1 MIDLSI
7 DACAYPNGKVRDIIR
22 YDTLGQREGI
32 AEYYT
37 EEGVLDKRLLFRK
50 DTLNKVLLDNKL
62 FPNPPLDMWMLLDSI
77 RRVEYRNKSSE

>member
-1 MIDLSI
+1 M
-7 DACAYPNGKVRDIIR
+7 YHPNGKVRDIIR

-50 DTLNKVLLDNKL
+50 DTLNKVLLDSTSK
-62 FPNPPLDMWMLLDSI
+62 
-77 RRVEYRNKSSE
+77 

>member
-1 MIDLSI
+1 M
-7 DACAYPNGKVRDIIR
+7 YHPNGKVRDIIR